1 MIKKIKL
8 DAMIL
13 LDIKVMIALICQI
26 NVINLCQKLMILI
39 IRIYN
44 NIKTRFM
51 KNLSKVNILIKMK
64 KINKQ
69 IKIKKFFRSFLIR
82 AVFVYK

>member
-39 IRIYN
+39 IRIY